1 MSLIFLIDQLKLL
14 QVLRMKISAN
24 QKDSIRHPLVL
35 LTVMPKNLTQWVRLK
50 NSMDTST
57 IKVDLELQDHLSNK
71 E

>member
-24 QKDSIRHPLVL
+24 QKDSIRHQLVL